1 MKILI
6 IDDEAVFADELRQFV
21 NKICADDR
29 ITSEIKVTD
38 DPEFLLMNG
47 KGFDVVLLDIEMPK
61 HSGLELAEKLNEQK
75 GDREKPYIIFV
86 TNRDGLVF
94 EALRQ
99 QPYSFIRKSHP
110 EELEPCLKRLVKLCG
125 KNDHYSIKTGRDIV
139 RLPLND
145 IYYLEKQKNY
155 VYFHTARGCFPERTS
170 LDNKSDLLAKGFLRT
185 HIGYMVNI
193 RHIEKLSSAEIC
205 LSDGTSVPLSKKYHD
220 EVRKRFFEWMV
231 NEV

>member
-6 IDDEAVFADELRQFV
+6 IDDEPVFADKLRQFV
-21 NKICADDR
+21 NKICADNK
-29 ITSEIKVTD
+29 ITAEVTVTD
-38 DPEFLLMNG
+38 DPGFLLPNS
-47 KGFDVVLLDIEMPK
+47 KNFDVVLLDIEMPK
-61 HSGLELAEKLNEQK
+61 CSGIELASSLNEQK
-75 GDREKPYIIFV
+75 GDSEKPYIIFV

-110 EELEPCLKRLVKLCG
+110 EELEPCLKRLVKLCE
-125 KNDHYSIKTGRDIV
+125 KNDHYSIKTGRDII

-155 VYFHTARGCFPERTS
+155 VYFHTARGCFHERTS
-170 LDNKSDLLAKGFLRT
+170 IDNKSDLLARGFLRT

-193 RHIEKLSSAEIC
+193 RHIEKISSAEVY
-205 LSDGTSVPLSKKYHD
+205 LSDGSVIPLGKKYHS

>member
-6 IDDEAVFADELRQFV
+6 VDDEQVFAGELRQYV
-21 NKICADDR
+21 NKICADNR
-29 ITSEIKVTD
+29 VTAEIKITD

-47 KGFDVVLLDIEMPK
+47 RGFDVVLLDIEMPK
-61 HSGLELAEKLNEQK
+61 YSGIELASSLNEQK
-75 GDREKPYIIFV
+75 GDAEKPYLIFI

-99 QPYSFIRKSHP
+99 QPYSFIRKSHT
-110 EELEPCLKRLVKLCG
+110 EELEPCLTRLMKLCE
-125 KNDHYSIKTGRDIV
+125 KTDFYSIKTGRDIV
-139 RLPLND
+139 KLTLND

-155 VYFHTARGCFPERTS
+155 VIYHTARGRISERTT
-170 LDNKSDLLAKGFLRT
+170 LDKKTDLLNNGFLRT

-193 RHIEKLSSAEIC
+193 RHIEKITSTDVYM
-205 LSDGTSVPLSKKYHD
+205 SDGTAVPLSRKYHD

-231 NEV
+231 NA